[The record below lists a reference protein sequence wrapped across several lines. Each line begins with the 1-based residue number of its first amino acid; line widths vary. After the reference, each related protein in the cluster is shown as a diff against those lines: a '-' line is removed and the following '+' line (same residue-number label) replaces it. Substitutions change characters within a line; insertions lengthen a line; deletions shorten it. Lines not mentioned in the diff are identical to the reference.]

1 MLIARTVV
9 MGRSFVWIPRGG
21 LAMLLELT
29 DKAAWS
35 KAWVRGCVFGVGMV
49 VGSQSFFLFF
59 CVLSCV

>member
-35 KAWVRGCVFGVGMV
+35 KVWVRVCAFDVGMA
-49 VGSQSFFLFF
+49 VGIAIFFFLY
-59 CVLSCV
+59 LRP